1 MSIFEFVI
9 IMTAL
14 GLSSIGYLLAYKN
27 LKKQVRELTRDLEEK
42 EKENGNE
49 K

>member
-1 MSIFEFVI
+1 MSMFEFII

-42 EKENGNE
+42 ENGNE

>member
-1 MSIFEFVI
+1 MSMFEFII

-14 GLSSIGYLLAYKN
+14 GLSSIGYLLAYRN
-27 LKKQVRELTRDLEEK
+27 LKRQVRELTKDLE

>member
-1 MSIFEFVI
+1 MSMFEFII

-14 GLSSIGYLLAYKN
+14 GLSSIGYLLAYKD
-27 LKKQVRELTRDLEEK
+27 LKKRAKELSKELE

>member
-14 GLSSIGYLLAYKN
+14 GLSSIGYLLAYKD
-27 LKKQVRELTRDLEEK
+27 LKKQAKKLSRELE